1 MNDISTD
8 QLEGRNGVATATTT
22 TTLVADDMDDEVDAV
37 ADTGELENTADLEDN
52 DTTDT
57 DEGTATATEVED
69 AGGVPK
75 WRALQ
80 RMSPTRY
87 AIAVGSA
94 LVVVLAALLGWSQ
107 YHLVQ
112 AQHAQAHR
120 ALFLQV
126 AKQGALNL
134 TTIDWQNADADVHR
148 ILDVA
153 TGEFYDDFAK
163 RSQPFI
169 DALKQAKA
177 KTVGT
182 ITEAGL
188 ESENPDSARALV
200 ALSVQTSSSD
210 ENAQG
215 PREWRM
221 RIDVQKVG
229 DQVKVSNV
237 GFVP

>member
-1 MNDISTD
+1 VDDATDEDIDAVDTTAELESTED
-8 QLEGRNGVATATTT
+8 
-22 TTLVADDMDDEVDAV
+22 VADSADVSEEAVPHLDD
-37 ADTGELENTADLEDN
+37 DTEAEA
-52 DTTDT
+52 
-57 DEGTATATEVED
+57 
-69 AGGVPK
+69 PK
-75 WRALQ
+75 SAASQ
-80 RMSPTRY
+80 RISPVRR
-87 AIAVGSA
+87 AIAFGSA
-94 LVVVLAALLGWSQ
+94 FVAVLVALLGWSQ
-107 YHLVQ
+107 YHLTQ
-112 AQHAQAHR
+112 AHHAQAHR
-120 ALFLQV
+120 AEFLQV

-134 TTIDWQNADADVHR
+134 TTIDWEHADQDVHR
-148 ILDVA
+148 ILDLA

-169 DALKQAKA
+169 DVLKQAKA

-188 ESENPDSARALV
+188 ESDSGDSARALV
-200 ALSVQTSSSD
+200 ALSVVTSSSD

>member
-1 MNDISTD
+1 M
-8 QLEGRNGVATATTT
+8 ATATDTKS
-22 TTLVADDMDDEVDAV
+22 LVDDDTDDKVDAV
-37 ADTGELENTADLEDN
+37 DNTGVLETTEDLEDN
-52 DTTDT
+52 DITEAG
-57 DEGTATATEVED
+57 EGTQAEPDVDDVDEA
-69 AGGVPK
+69 PK
-75 WRALQ
+75 SNVFQ
-80 RMSPTRY
+80 RMSTTRC
-87 AIAVGSA
+87 AMAVGSA
-94 LVVVLAALLGWSQ
+94 AVAVLAALLGWSQ
-107 YHLVQ
+107 YHLSQ
-112 AQHAQAHR
+112 AREAQAHG

>member
-1 MNDISTD
+1 
-8 QLEGRNGVATATTT
+8 VATATDTKSPVDGDADEKSDAIEGT
-22 TTLVADDMDDEVDAV
+22 GDLRNADDLANIDDVDNADAGEDVATQPEVDA
-37 ADTGELENTADLEDN
+37 ADDESTSTAPRR
-52 DTTDT
+52 T
-57 DEGTATATEVED
+57 
-69 AGGVPK
+69 
-75 WRALQ
+75 
-80 RMSPTRY
+80 SPTRR

-94 LVVVLAALLGWSQ
+94 FVAVLAALLGWSQ
-107 YHLVQ
+107 YHLAQ
-112 AQHAQAHR
+112 AQQAQAHR
-120 ALFLQV
+120 AQFLQV

-134 TTIDWQNADADVHR
+134 TTIDWQHADADVHR

-188 ESENPDSARALV
+188 ESQTADSAQALV
-200 ALSVQTSSSD
+200 ALSVLTSSSD